1 MTTTPTARE
10 AANFLADILFD
21 HPSRIVQDALAG
33 ATAAHWRNRADRLDA
48 ARPKPG
54 DYFGKRWGR
63 LDHIPDDPHILELD
77 RRLARLAEVFRMR
90 AYVCDVNEISPT
102 LVDEIA
108 RQLGAGAA

>member
-1 MTTTPTARE
+1 MLEQP
-10 AANFLADILFD
+10 N
-21 HPSRIVQDALAG
+21 RIVQDALAG
-33 ATAAHWRNRADRLDA
+33 ATAAHWRKRADRLDA

-77 RRLARLAEVFRMR
+77 RRLATLAEVYRMR

-108 RQLGAGAA
+108 RHLGAEAAA